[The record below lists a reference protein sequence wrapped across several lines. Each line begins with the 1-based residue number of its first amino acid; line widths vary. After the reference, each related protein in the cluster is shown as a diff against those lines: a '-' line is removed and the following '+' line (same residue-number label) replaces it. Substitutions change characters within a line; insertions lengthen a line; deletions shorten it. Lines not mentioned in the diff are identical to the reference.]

1 MDSSPSFNIS
11 NNVAHANSQ
20 QIITT
25 YYDLNGHNASVQA
38 CLRALDCPDVDAVRT
53 EIHSLDGVIPEC
65 IAWIFQ
71 DDRFLQWKEQEGNAI
86 LWIYGSPGKGKTRMA
101 AGIVDKLREETS
113 SPGVNGLTGFF
124 FCRSTDGHMNN
135 AVDVLKGIIRTI
147 WEQRQSLKEHVHHHW
162 IKEEQKFDKDLNQ
175 VASLWNLLEKMTKD
189 IGHQATYI
197 VIDAIDECS
206 EQVEHLLRLIHT
218 AGLVSPPNVKWL
230 ITSRPSSL
238 DLQGSIWSY
247 HRPMQIDLDSFTVQV
262 DDAVQRYIRV
272 KTAWM
277 ELSRFSVD
285 DQARICK
292 LLLTKSESTF
302 LWVAFV
308 CQEVRNLPASEVI
321 RVISAMPEGLHR
333 LYEKNMQLLDE
344 ACRDSNEFAIEHRNL
359 VWTLYNLSG
368 SPHLLELAVLAG
380 LPTENASDESYLIRV
395 IRECNTFMVLTD
407 NDAVMLVHKSV
418 KDYLD
423 ELQPEMLRMSRLPS
437 QNSIAKQ
444 CIIILQRSLRKNIA
458 ELCELDSEAKG
469 ARLELRTR
477 FSSTAGIFFIG

>member
-1 MDSSPSFNIS
+1 MDSRPSFNIS
-11 NNVAHANSQ
+11 DNVAHANSQ

-25 YYDLNGHNASVQA
+25 YYDPNGHNASVQA

-53 EIHSLDGVIPEC
+53 EIHSLDGVISEC

-101 AGIVDKLREETS
+101 AGIVDKLRKETGS
-113 SPGVNGLTGFF
+113 TGVNGLTGFF
-124 FCRSTDGHMNN
+124 FCRSTDDRMNN

-162 IKEEQKFDKDLNQ
+162 IKEEQKFDKDLDQ

-218 AGLVSPPNVKWL
+218 AGLVSPPNIKWL

-262 DDAVQRYIRV
+262 DDAVQRYIKV

-344 ACRDSNEFAIEHRNL
+344 ACHDRNEFAVDYRKL
-359 VWTLYNLSG
+359 FWTLYNLSG

-380 LPTENASDESYLIRV
+380 LSTEKASDESYLIRV
-395 IRECNTFMVLTD
+395 IRECNTFIVLTD
-407 NDAVMLVHKSV
+407 SDAVRLVHKSAE
-418 KDYLD
+418 DYLRK
-423 ELQPEMLRMSRLPS
+423 LQSKGSQLIKSPTHRILARRFIVMYRKTSERGLVLSRNTS
-437 QNSIAKQ
+437 
-444 CIIILQRSLRKNIA
+444 
-458 ELCELDSEAKG
+458 
-469 ARLELRTR
+469 
-477 FSSTAGIFFIG
+477 